1 MANVEINGLQAMMK
15 KLESLGK
22 NVDKIV
28 DNSISESAGQVKRET
43 EKNIQNVG
51 AVDTGRLLRSI
62 TVEKLGM
69 CRYAVGTGVEYA
81 PYVEFGTGSKG
92 DPAVAHNV
100 SDMTVS
106 KTGKRKGKLVHFAPQ
121 APRPFLRPAFDTK
134 REVVTMNI
142 KRAILSAATETTG
155 GGE

>member
-1 MANVEINGLQAMMK
+1 MANVEINGLQAMIK

-51 AVDTGRLLRSI
+51 AVDTGELLRDI
-62 TVEKLGM
+62 NVKKFGI

-81 PYVEFGTGSKG
+81 PYVEFGTGSEG
-92 DPAVAHNV
+92 DPAVAHTAKAKWVYYNKNIGEYR
-100 SDMTVS
+100 T
-106 KTGKRKGKLVHFAPQ
+106 AYPQ
-121 APRPFLRPAFDTK
+121 PPRPFLRPAFDSLKDVIVQNTTNAITAAWAK
-134 REVVTMNI
+134 EVG
-142 KRAILSAATETTG
+142 L
-155 GGE
+155 